1 MKKLIL
7 IIALLALG
15 TGGCGGGSGLNSP
28 VKLAEGLDPSVDTV
42 ENECAFFYFTWGR
55 TAELD
60 GKLEEAREA
69 YEKALVCDLHA
80 VHVMRRLA
88 VLLINMNK
96 KKDAANWVKRILEE
110 DPEDS
115 SSSAFLANLYVSMD
129 QPEDAEKVYLGI
141 LKKNPEDT
149 DNMLQL
155 GALYARQKKY
165 DEAEKLLENLVNLNP
180 DSFIGHQYLAKV
192 YEKTGKVEKARKSFN
207 EALNLNWTS
216 FMAFEVAV
224 FLGNNGYEIDAL
236 KLYREIL
243 EEDES
248 NERIR
253 TTIISILLRMD
264 KVDKAIEEFEALLPF
279 ATDVLKVEVNLS
291 RLLIDRKKYDEAIE
305 HLNSVLDNDPDF
317 SEARI
322 LLALAL
328 YEKGEEDEAVANLKK
343 VGSDD
348 DDYEDSTAYLV
359 RILVSEKELSMAERI
374 LKDRIGVQESRRKS
388 FYPLL
393 ATVLHQQGK
402 SSEAGKIFEEALRL
416 YPDDRELLLEHAL
429 FQDEQ
434 GFYDRALITMQ
445 QVLVIKADDPY
456 ALNYIAYSW
465 AEQGENLDKA
475 LSYVKK
481 ALEVKPEDGFIRD
494 SLGWILFKMGR
505 NEEAL
510 AELIKS
516 REIEAEDP
524 TINEHVGDVYFELG
538 RVSQALASWKK
549 ALRLQQDEEKK
560 EHLSRKIEAVA
571 D

>member
-1 MKKLIL
+1 M
-7 IIALLALG
+7 
-15 TGGCGGGSGLNSP
+15 
-28 VKLAEGLDPSVDTV
+28 
-42 ENECAFFYFTWGR
+42 
-55 TAELD
+55 
-60 GKLEEAREA
+60 
-69 YEKALVCDLHA
+69 
-80 VHVMRRLA
+80 
-88 VLLINMNK
+88 
-96 KKDAANWVKRILEE
+96 
-110 DPEDS
+110 
-115 SSSAFLANLYVSMD
+115 
-129 QPEDAEKVYLGI
+129 
-141 LKKNPEDT
+141 
-149 DNMLQL
+149 
-155 GALYARQKKY
+155 
-165 DEAEKLLENLVNLNP
+165 
-180 DSFIGHQYLAKV
+180 
-192 YEKTGKVEKARKSFN
+192 
-207 EALNLNWTS
+207 
-216 FMAFEVAV
+216 
-224 FLGNNGYEIDAL
+224 
-236 KLYREIL
+236 
-243 EEDES
+243 
-248 NERIR
+248 
-253 TTIISILLRMD
+253 
-264 KVDKAIEEFEALLPF
+264 
-279 ATDVLKVEVNLS
+279 
-291 RLLIDRKKYDEAIE
+291 
-305 HLNSVLDNDPDF
+305 
-317 SEARI
+317 
-322 LLALAL
+322 
-328 YEKGEEDEAVANLKK
+328 
-343 VGSDD
+343 
-348 DDYEDSTAYLV
+348 
-359 RILVSEKELSMAERI
+359 
-374 LKDRIGVQESRRKS
+374 QESRRKS